1 MSATRGLAAC
11 MLAAALAAHGANRD
25 IYEARGPDR
34 ERILVEGARK
44 EGKVVLYSTLTV
56 NDARALGEA
65 FERKYGVK
73 VVPWRGGSDKIMQR
87 LITESR
93 ARRRDAD
100 VVEMNGP
107 QMEMLHREKLL
118 EAFDSPVLADIPP
131 AAIAPHRR
139 YVADRLAFYVLAY
152 NTNLVKAAEAPK
164 TFEDLL
170 QPKWRGQLALESTD
184 VVWFAAVVKAMG
196 EQKGLEYFRRLAAL
210 QPQVRTGHILL
221 AELVA
226 AGEVPV
232 ALNAYNNNI
241 ETLVKKGAPVAW
253 TPLQPAFGRPSSIG
267 IVAGAPHPHAAM
279 LFTEFVLSREGQE
292 ILKKV
297 NRVPSSRAVESPLN
311 RFDYRLIDP
320 AITLDEWERW
330 SRLWSQLFLGG
341 KEVKGEE

>member
-1 MSATRGLAAC
+1 MKHPLHFAIWLLAVA
-11 MLAAALAAHGANRD
+11 LSAAAADRD
-25 IYEARGPDR
+25 DR
-34 ERILVEGARK
+34 ERTLAEAARK

-56 NDARALGEA
+56 NDARALGDA

-73 VVPWRGGSDKIMQR
+73 VLPWRGGSDKIVQR
-87 LITESR
+87 LLAESHS
-93 ARRRDAD
+93 RRHDAD

-107 QMEMLHREKLL
+107 QMEILYREKLL
-118 EAFDSPVLADIPP
+118 QPFDSPVLADIP
-131 AAIAPHRR
+131 AVAIAPHRH

-152 NTNLVKAAEAPK
+152 NTNLVKPDEAPR
-164 TFEDLL
+164 TFEDVL
-170 QPKWRGQLALESTD
+170 QPKWRGKLAIESTD

-196 EQKGLEYFRRLAAL
+196 EAKGLDYFRRLAGM
-210 QPQVRTGHILL
+210 QPQIRTGHILV

-226 AGEVPV
+226 AGEIPV

-253 TPLQPAFGRPSSIG
+253 RPLQPAFGRPSSIG
-267 IVAGAPHPHAAM
+267 IAAGAPHPNAAR
-279 LFTEFVLSREGQE
+279 LFMEFVLSREGQE
-292 ILKKV
+292 VLKRL

-311 RFDYRLIDP
+311 RFEYRLIDP

-341 KEVKGEE
+341 RDLKAEE